1 MSKKFSIARAVNLS
15 KLHENIQ
22 CYICETGENNPYI
35 FANEETIHEMS
46 KDYLERVD
54 VLCEQILRSKYP
66 NGIIGKYEG
75 YKIFQDNDLK
85 FGEVEI
91 R

>member
-1 MSKKFSIARAVNLS
+1 MSKKFSIAKTVNLR

-22 CYICETGENNPYI
+22 QYICETGENDPYI
-35 FANEETIHEMS
+35 FANEETIREMS